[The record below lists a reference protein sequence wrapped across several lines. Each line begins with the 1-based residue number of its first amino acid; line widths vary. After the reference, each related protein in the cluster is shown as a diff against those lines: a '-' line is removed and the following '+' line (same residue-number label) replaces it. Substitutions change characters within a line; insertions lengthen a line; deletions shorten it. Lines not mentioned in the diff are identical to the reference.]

1 MSADGPAVQLR
12 GVWRRY
18 RRSSRYRRASLR
30 ATLAAGHRGFRHEW
44 MWALRDVDL
53 DVHPGRA
60 LGIVGPNGAGKST
73 LLRLAGGVGR
83 PDRGCVRVRGRV
95 GALLNLGREFHPDL
109 SGRQN
114 AELAAVVAGMTRG
127 EFRRRLP
134 SMIEFSGLDG
144 FVDEPL
150 RAYSDGMKARLAFA
164 VAAEAAHDVLL
175 LDEVL
180 AVGDAAFQR
189 RSIERISKL
198 RDQGVAILFVSHD
211 LTLVREVCDEAAW
224 LERGRIRSAGDAT
237 RVVNEYLRAAT
248 APALRVP
255 RDAGETGQV
264 RIRVL
269 DLWGIPTD
277 SIRSGDGLL
286 VEIEASARSERANVS
301 VIIRR
306 SGAAEPTV
314 DTSTT
319 MSAAEEQ
326 LRLVFER
333 LDLNPGRYDVV
344 VSLFTSDWDVCL
356 NDQRWALQ
364 VRGEGPERAALAP
377 PHEWRRR

>member
-1 MSADGPAVQLR
+1 
-12 GVWRRY
+12 
-18 RRSSRYRRASLR
+18 
-30 ATLAAGHRGFRHEW
+30 

>member
-1 MSADGPAVQLR
+1 MSTEAPAVELR

-18 RRSSRYRRASLR
+18 RRSSRHRRSSLR
-30 ATLAAGHRGFRHEW
+30 ATLASGHRGFQHEW
-44 MWALRDVDL
+44 MWALQDVDL
-53 DVHPGRA
+53 DVQPGRA

-83 PDRGCVRVRGRV
+83 PDRGSVRVRGRI

-109 SGRQN
+109 TGRQN

-127 EFRRRLP
+127 EFRSAFP
-134 SMIEFSGLDG
+134 AMIEFSGLEG

-189 RSIERISKL
+189 RSVERISKL
-198 RDQGVAILFVSHD
+198 RDLGVAVLFVSHD

-224 LERGRIRSAGDAT
+224 LEGGRIRRAGDAT

-248 APALRVP
+248 TPAERTS
-255 RDAGETGQV
+255 RDSREIGDI

-269 DLWGIPTD
+269 DSWGIPTD
-277 SIRSGDGLL
+277 TIRCGDGLL
-286 VEIEASARSERANVS
+286 VETDVSTGAERANVS
-301 VIIRR
+301 VIVRR
-306 SGAAEPTV
+306 SGASEPAV
-314 DTSTT
+314 DTSTA
-319 MSAAEEQ
+319 MSAGEEQ
-326 LRLVFER
+326 LQLVFER
-333 LDLNPGRYDVV
+333 LDLNPGTYDVV

-356 NDQRWALQ
+356 DEQRWRLD
-364 VRGEGPERAALAP
+364 VRGDGPERAALAP